1 MIPEIKAA
9 VQEVVRFLMKL
20 GFSWKKALLVAA
32 IIMSAIITV
41 ATTVT
46 YFVTRLVAS
55 AFIRLYAESSDQAV
69 NYGLAHLI
77 AVIMAMAIFF
87 LLTVG
92 IVLMIDE
99 LRNWVIKIFVMAGV
113 VVTAGWLIKLFQPIT
128 DGHPRASVLLTVT
141 ILLFALGAIASI
153 LGQGDALKNFSWLG
167 KMAAVIFF
175 CWLAIMGA
183 CGGCKTPKSSS
194 ATDTK
199 VATDPYPCTFHA
211 NGKDYSA
218 RVLGPGRF
226 EVMSPQKR
234 SSATFTFSESGA
246 GTWSQT
252 YPADSGTFELTSP
265 DYTSNTLQGTSW
277 ANSKPKQ
284 RDPMS
289 LTCPSLTTL
298 AVPNS

>member
-1 MIPEIKAA
+1 MIAKIQAA

-32 IIMSAIITV
+32 IVMSAIITA

-46 YFVTRLVAS
+46 YFVTRLIAG
-55 AFIRLYAESSDQAV
+55 AFIRLYAVSSDQVV

-99 LRNWVIKIFVMAGV
+99 LRNWVIKIFVMAGI
-113 VVTAGWLIKLFQPIT
+113 VVTAGWLIKLFRPIT

-141 ILLFALGAIASI
+141 ILIFAFGAIAQV

-175 CWLAIMGA
+175 CWLALMGA
-183 CGGCKTPKSSS
+183 CGGCNTKDSSGG
-194 ATDTK
+194 TEK
-199 VATDPYPCTFHA
+199 VVDPFPCTFHA

-234 SSATFTFSESGA
+234 ASATFTLSTSDG
-246 GTWSQT
+246 GSWSQT
-252 YPADSGTFELTSP
+252 YPKDSGAFKLEGPP
-265 DYTSNTLQGTSW
+265 DYSTNTLKGVSW
-277 ANSKPKQ
+277 TASNPGQ
-284 RDPMS
+284 QDPMS
-289 LTCPSLTTL
+289 LTCQSLTTL
-298 AVPNS
+298 VPNS